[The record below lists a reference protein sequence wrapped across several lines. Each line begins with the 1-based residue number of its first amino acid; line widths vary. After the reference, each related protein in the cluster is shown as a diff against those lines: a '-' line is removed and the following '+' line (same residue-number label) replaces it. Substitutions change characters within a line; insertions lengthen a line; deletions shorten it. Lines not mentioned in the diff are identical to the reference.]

1 MWHGVIGEDQRTAA
15 QINCNPAALPD
26 PRLVK
31 AVVVA
36 LYEAVLIAPNG
47 LADEVIADGSP

>member
-1 MWHGVIGEDQRTAA
+1 MWPGVIGENQRTAA

-31 AVVVA
+31 AVMA
-36 LYEAVLIAPNG
+36 TWFEAVLIAPNG
-47 LADEVIADGSP
+47 LAGEVIADGFP